1 MLNKLCTLLYFLL
14 LCTSVASADNLSF
27 DKHLSMLDSMVAA
40 SPEIVAAYEKNI
52 KDLKGLL
59 ANAADDKSKYVYC
72 YQLYERY
79 KAFVNDSAIY
89 YLQQC
94 IGISEQMDDRQQ
106 ADLCRARLAFQ
117 CSSTGMFYE
126 AIDILQQIDKSHLSK
141 EGLIAYYKAYRHVYG
156 ELGFYTRLPNLQQHY
171 YAKSSEYEKL
181 LFATAPA
188 DNDVVLQ
195 YQEVDALNEERL
207 DEALHYNDQRMKA
220 APKGS
225 HQYAIVSFY
234 RYLDFS
240 RANRNDSAAY
250 WLLESAISDVKN
262 AVMDQGSMWEL
273 ANFLQSEGNIKQSY
287 RYISFA
293 SDCANRFG
301 TRVRNWQIAP
311 ILSTIDK
318 NYQAQSRQSNRQLRW
333 LLGGISALTLL
344 VLASLL
350 FVTRQRKQLAVAHN
364 QLNQSNQELSKVN
377 MQLFD
382 SNEQLSELNKQ
393 LSTLNVHLTESNR
406 VKEEYVGRFL
416 QLCSLYI
423 DKMDTM
429 RKTVNKKIKSHDYE
443 ELYNMTRSQEL
454 KDKELEE
461 LYESFDSAF
470 LHLFPNFVD
479 DFNALLRPEERII
492 QTGKERLNTG
502 IRIFALIRL
511 GIDDS
516 SKIAEFMNYSV
527 HTIYNYRSTVKNA
540 AIGSRDE
547 FEDAVK
553 QIGNTQKPF

>member
-94 IGISEQMDDRQQ
+94 IGILEQMGDRQQ

-171 YAKSSEYEKL
+171 YAKSGEYEKL

-234 RYLDFS
+234 RYLDFR

-479 DFNALLRPEERII
+479 DFNELLRPEERIV

-516 SKIAEFMNYSV
+516 SKIAEFLHYSV
-527 HTIYNYRSTVKNA
+527 NTIYNYRARIKNGAISDRENFERHVKE
-540 AIGSRDE
+540 IGMP
-547 FEDAVK
+547 K
-553 QIGNTQKPF
+553 

>member
-126 AIDILQQIDKSHLSK
+126 AIDILQQIDKSHLSN

-171 YAKSSEYEKL
+171 YEKSGEYEKL

-234 RYLDFS
+234 RYLDFR

-516 SKIAEFMNYSV
+516 SKIAEFLHYSV
-527 HTIYNYRSTVKNA
+527 NTIYNYRARIKNGAISDRENFERHVKE
-540 AIGSRDE
+540 IGMP
-547 FEDAVK
+547 K
-553 QIGNTQKPF
+553 

>member
-1 MLNKLCTLLYFLL
+1 
-14 LCTSVASADNLSF
+14 
-27 DKHLSMLDSMVAA
+27 MLDSMVAA

-126 AIDILQQIDKSHLSK
+126 AIDILQQIDKSHLSN

-171 YAKSSEYEKL
+171 YAKSGEYEKL

-234 RYLDFS
+234 RYLDFR

-479 DFNALLRPEERII
+479 DFNALLRPEERIV

-516 SKIAEFMNYSV
+516 SKIAEFLHYSV
-527 HTIYNYRSTVKNA
+527 NTIYNYRARIKNGAISDRENFERHVKE
-540 AIGSRDE
+540 IGMP
-547 FEDAVK
+547 K
-553 QIGNTQKPF
+553 

>member
-126 AIDILQQIDKSHLSK
+126 AIDILQQIDKSQLSK

-171 YAKSSEYEKL
+171 YAKSGEYERL

-234 RYLDFS
+234 RYLDFR

-516 SKIAEFMNYSV
+516 SKIAEFLHYSV
-527 HTIYNYRSTVKNA
+527 NTIYNYRARIKNGAISDRENFERHVKE
-540 AIGSRDE
+540 IGMP
-547 FEDAVK
+547 K
-553 QIGNTQKPF
+553 

>member
-1 MLNKLCTLLYFLL
+1 M
-14 LCTSVASADNLSF
+14 
-27 DKHLSMLDSMVAA
+27 
-40 SPEIVAAYEKNI
+40 
-52 KDLKGLL
+52 
-59 ANAADDKSKYVYC
+59 
-72 YQLYERY
+72 
-79 KAFVNDSAIY
+79 
-89 YLQQC
+89 
-94 IGISEQMDDRQQ
+94 
-106 ADLCRARLAFQ
+106 
-117 CSSTGMFYE
+117 
-126 AIDILQQIDKSHLSK
+126 
-141 EGLIAYYKAYRHVYG
+141 
-156 ELGFYTRLPNLQQHY
+156 
-171 YAKSSEYEKL
+171 
-181 LFATAPA
+181 
-188 DNDVVLQ
+188 
-195 YQEVDALNEERL
+195 
-207 DEALHYNDQRMKA
+207 
-220 APKGS
+220 
-225 HQYAIVSFY
+225 
-234 RYLDFS
+234 
-240 RANRNDSAAY
+240 
-250 WLLESAISDVKN
+250 
-262 AVMDQGSMWEL
+262 
-273 ANFLQSEGNIKQSY
+273 
-287 RYISFA
+287 
-293 SDCANRFG
+293 
-301 TRVRNWQIAP
+301 
-311 ILSTIDK
+311 
-318 NYQAQSRQSNRQLRW
+318 RW

-516 SKIAEFMNYSV
+516 SKIAEFLHYSV
-527 HTIYNYRSTVKNA
+527 NTIYNYRARIKNGAISDRENFERHVKE
-540 AIGSRDE
+540 IGMP
-547 FEDAVK
+547 K
-553 QIGNTQKPF
+553 